1 MTYSSGSC
9 ATCSGTWNVTVD
21 YGNLFRLETVASS
34 PGTISGTALTVDQQ
48 STVTIDIEGFDQFGN
63 PVPVQV
69 TDAFDDVQ
77 DSLNVVQ
84 SDQFNETSASVYM
97 LSEGLS
103 TITICADGSF
113 GTNVCDQ
120 VQISVESTISGFFE
134 ANAPWSWIGLSALVA
149 LLLGVVLVVVVLMR
163 RGDSDDE
170 YDDDMFDDEEY
181 DDAPVETPVAEPQ
194 TASEE
199 QYSAEEDPNYRVDED
214 GTEWWEDDD
223 GVWWYRDPDMDDWAE
238 WTE

>member
-1 MTYSSGSC
+1 
-9 ATCSGTWNVTVD
+9 
-21 YGNLFRLETVASS
+21 
-34 PGTISGTALTVDQQ
+34 
-48 STVTIDIEGFDQFGN
+48 
-63 PVPVQV
+63 
-69 TDAFDDVQ
+69 
-77 DSLNVVQ
+77 
-84 SDQFNETSASVYM
+84 M

-120 VQISVESTISGFFE
+120 VQISVEGTISGFFE
-134 ANAPWSWIGLSALVA
+134 ANAPWSWIGLAALVA
-149 LLLGVVLVVVVLMR
+149 LLLGVVLVVVVRMR

-170 YDDDMFDDEEY
+170 YDVT
-181 DDAPVETPVAEPQ
+181 PVETPVAEPQ
-194 TASEE
+194 TVSEE